1 MHPRVLSV
9 EGNEREIH
17 SLFQQAS
24 AGLESVSTSTL
35 MNKPYG
41 WWLEWATD
49 HGQSGPNQSS
59 KLNLTFTTTTKTGE
73 RYSQRVIPSLSIEWI
88 CHQALIES
96 IELCAS
102 IDRARA
108 SVH

>member
-9 EGNEREIH
+9 EGNEKERFIH
-17 SLFQQAS
+17 FFNKPVRNLSQFQR
-24 AGLESVSTSTL
+24 VL

-59 KLNLTFTTTTKTGE
+59 KLNLTFTTKTGE
-73 RYSQRVIPSLSIEWI
+73 RYTVKG
-88 CHQALIES
+88 
-96 IELCAS
+96 
-102 IDRARA
+102 
-108 SVH
+108 